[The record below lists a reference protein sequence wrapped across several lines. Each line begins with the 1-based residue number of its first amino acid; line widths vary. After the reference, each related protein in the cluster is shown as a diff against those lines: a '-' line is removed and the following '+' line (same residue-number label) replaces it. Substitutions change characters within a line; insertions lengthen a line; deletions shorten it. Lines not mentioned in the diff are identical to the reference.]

1 MTEAQLLGDAVYA
14 QLVDRIF
21 TGALAPGAPLS
32 VPALAAELDV
42 SRSPVRDSVQRLVA
56 EGLAVSVPHA
66 GARVIEVDDTVIAQ
80 VMTVRRLLDGL
91 AAREATERAT
101 AAQAAELRRLVEK
114 QATEIEAGADPLAD
128 ARLDLEFHT
137 AVRDLAAN
145 PTLSD
150 ALHRLDAKAHLHNSG
165 LWADESS
172 RSIALDEHRRIIDAI
187 EIGDAEAAEAAA
199 MAHVAAVLV
208 RMRRQARNR

>member
-1 MTEAQLLGDAVYA
+1 MSEAQLLGDAVYA

-21 TGALAPGAPLS
+21 TGALPPGAPLS
-32 VPALAAELDV
+32 VPALAAELAV

-66 GARVIEVDDTVIAQ
+66 GARVIEVDDEAIVQ
-80 VMTVRRLLDGL
+80 VMAVRRRLDGL

-101 AAQAAELRRLVEK
+101 ASEVADLRALLDT
-114 QATEIEAGADPLAD
+114 QATQIGSSADSLSD

-137 AVRDLAAN
+137 AVRDLAGN

-150 ALHRLDAKAHLHNSG
+150 ALHRLDTKAHLHNSG
-165 LWADESS
+165 LWADPAS
-172 RSIALDEHRRIIDAI
+172 RATALAEHQRIVTAI
-187 EIGDAEAAEAAA
+187 ETGDAAAAEAAA
-199 MAHVAAVLV
+199 EAHVAAVLV
-208 RMRRQARNR
+208 RMRRHRT